1 MKFIFLI
8 LFVTVFLFACSKNS
22 NSFTAKGTIVKES
35 IDGCTWLI
43 RLDNTKILEPTN
55 LSSFNVTI
63 KDGQRVNL
71 KYKLATDKFSICM
84 MGKLVDVINISNN

>member
-8 LFVTVFLFACSKNS
+8 LIVAVSLVACSKNS
-22 NSFTAKGTIVKES
+22 KSFTANGTIVKES

-55 LSSFNVTI
+55 LSSFSVTI
-63 KDGQRVNL
+63 KDGQRVTL
-71 KYKLATDKFSICM
+71 RYKLTTDKASICM
-84 MGKLVDVINISNN
+84 MGELVDLINISNN